1 MGPTV
6 CEGKGRKAHAL
17 SKFFRFEDMGYE
29 YQWQFCNFSAQTG
42 PTAVCTVPS
51 LPKLQRIFFF
61 LFFFISFPSFQIF
74 YSIFA
79 ALFPATFSLPPLTF
93 VLFHFYLKIMMKPK
107 LSQCGREPICAH
119 VLLLT
124 GETQDLHRQAV
135 TPLVPLCRSS
145 PR

>member
-1 MGPTV
+1 MR
-6 CEGKGRKAHAL
+6 GKAERL
-17 SKFFRFEDMGYE
+17 MLCPNFFVSKIWVMNISG
-29 YQWQFCNFSAQTG
+29 NFVILQHKRV
-42 PTAVCTVPS
+42 PPQCTVPS

-124 GETQDLHRQAV
+124 EETQDLHRQAV

-145 PR
+145 PT

>member
-1 MGPTV
+1 MR
-6 CEGKGRKAHAL
+6 GKAERL
-17 SKFFRFEDMGYE
+17 MLCPNFFVLKIWVMNISG
-29 YQWQFCNFSAQTG
+29 NFVIFQLKRV
-42 PTAVCTVPS
+42 PPQCTVPS

-61 LFFFISFPSFQIF
+61 LFFFSFHFRRFRFF

-107 LSQCGREPICAH
+107 FSQCGREPICAH

-124 GETQDLHRQAV
+124 EETQDLHRQAV